1 MDEQKDRALLA
12 FLKKINQSIRVLVQ
26 IVKATLLWFVHHWKN
41 DSKDLQTVSFDKF
54 LGCTHAHPQLSIF
67 GRTHITHIFTFYQP
81 LKTKNSWCFAAAA
94 GTALPDYHRWLVDWW
109 LVKTP
114 QEPQLL
120 SAWLKYLWLNFF
132 NIYEKSYC
140 VAPFLMAHHQV
151 GRSPMHIG
159 KMIVIIKSMKD
170 RNQRS
175 RSRLSRSKHAH
186 SIIAIVCSSPRTSL
200 DMDRTIGFWLL
211 QLGEDLVTLE
221 IFTSTQSIFVKN
233 TFIGLSNVRGW
244 SIFTFA
250 MS

>member
-1 MDEQKDRALLA
+1 MLRG
-12 FLKKINQSIRVLVQ
+12 RCR
-26 IVKATLLWFVHHWKN
+26 
-41 DSKDLQTVSFDKF
+41 DSPT
-54 LGCTHAHPQLSIF
+54 
-67 GRTHITHIFTFYQP
+67 R
-81 LKTKNSWCFAAAA
+81 
-94 GTALPDYHRWLVDWW
+94 LPSVTSWLVISQNATRATAIKCVAKV
-109 LVKTP
+109 LMT
-114 QEPQLL
+114 Q
-120 SAWLKYLWLNFF
+120 FF
-132 NIYEKSYC
+132 HIYEKSYS

-186 SIIAIVCSSPRTSL
+186 SIIAIVWSSPRTSL

-211 QLGEDLVTLE
+211 QLGEDLVTLV

>member
-1 MDEQKDRALLA
+1 MLRG
-12 FLKKINQSIRVLVQ
+12 RCR
-26 IVKATLLWFVHHWKN
+26 
-41 DSKDLQTVSFDKF
+41 DSPT
-54 LGCTHAHPQLSIF
+54 
-67 GRTHITHIFTFYQP
+67 R
-81 LKTKNSWCFAAAA
+81 
-94 GTALPDYHRWLVDWW
+94 LPSVTSWLVISQNATRATAIKCVAKV
-109 LVKTP
+109 LMT
-114 QEPQLL
+114 Q
-120 SAWLKYLWLNFF
+120 FF

-186 SIIAIVCSSPRTSL
+186 SIIAIVWSSPRTSL

-211 QLGEDLVTLE
+211 HTAWGGPGNPSN
-221 IFTSTQSIFVKN
+221 FTNNSINLCKKYLLQR
-233 TFIGLSNVRGW
+233 LSNVRAS